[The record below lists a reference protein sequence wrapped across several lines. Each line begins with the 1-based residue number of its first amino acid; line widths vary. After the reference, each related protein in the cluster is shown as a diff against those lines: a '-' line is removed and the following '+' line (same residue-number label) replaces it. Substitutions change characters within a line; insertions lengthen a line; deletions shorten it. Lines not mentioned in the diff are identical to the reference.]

1 MKYSEL
7 NPPLAAA
14 LKAAK
19 RDQKPAP
26 RPEPNGAAVIPFD
39 GPTGRPRDGLETAK
53 ASSYKMRAIRWL
65 WPNRFAIGK
74 LGLIGGLPDKGKGL
88 ISCSLIACVTADEP
102 LPCNEGQTLQG
113 AVIWLTA
120 EDDIEDTIIPRL
132 VAAAANL
139 DRVHI
144 VKMMRERGRQ
154 RMFSLITDIDA
165 LRKKIE
171 AIGDVALIIIDPMS
185 AYVGVG
191 KVNNSMTSDVRGFLT
206 PLTDL
211 AAEKHVAIIGIMHFN
226 KKADVTNAMLRIA
239 DSLAYVAR
247 PGTST
252 WWSMI
257 WRWRT
262 GAYSSKLRIT
272 YLPTTTP

>member
-1 MKYSEL
+1 MKYSQL

-14 LKAAK
+14 LKIAK
-19 RDQKPAP
+19 GDQKPAP